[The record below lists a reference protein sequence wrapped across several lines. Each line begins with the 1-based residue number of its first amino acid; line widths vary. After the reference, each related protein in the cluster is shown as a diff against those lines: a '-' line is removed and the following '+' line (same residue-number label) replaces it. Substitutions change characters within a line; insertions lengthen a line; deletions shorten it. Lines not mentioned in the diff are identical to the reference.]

1 MASFCFVTHET
12 SQHEMSTELCKGRT
26 SEPFQTSFP
35 LHAWP
40 IRHCGTR
47 PADTWGTGNHV
58 TATVSL
64 ARTLATVERPEWWDS
79 PTVLHAPF
87 APNLHAS
94 RTETSLEPVVV
105 CAQSSPGRHRTVCV
119 ARPRRS
125 PARVCCFLVVG
136 AAVRTP
142 HSVLPVRFFRRVR
155 VNRQADRQTPS
166 PPPPYRLPFAA
177 IACTYF
183 RSPPPPCTLR
193 AAVKK

>member
-1 MASFCFVTHET
+1 MRLETTHMCIREYGVLLFCHPWDFATWNVHWVVQG
-12 SQHEMSTELCKGRT
+12 SHVRT
-26 SEPFQTSFP
+26 FQTSFP

-64 ARTLATVERPEWWDS
+64 ARTLATVERSEWWDS

-105 CAQSSPGRHRTVCV
+105 CAQSSPDRHRTVCV

-125 PARVCCFLVVG
+125 PARVCCFSSS
-136 AAVRTP
+136 ARRCVRHTVFFP
-142 HSVLPVRFFRRVR
+142 FGFSV
-155 VNRQADRQTPS
+155 
-166 PPPPYRLPFAA
+166 
-177 IACTYF
+177 AC
-183 RSPPPPCTLR
+183 
-193 AAVKK
+193 A